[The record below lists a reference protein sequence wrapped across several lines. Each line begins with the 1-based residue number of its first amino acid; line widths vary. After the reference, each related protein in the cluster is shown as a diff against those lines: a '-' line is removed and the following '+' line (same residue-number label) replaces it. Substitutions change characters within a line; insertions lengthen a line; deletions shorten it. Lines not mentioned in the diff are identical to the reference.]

1 MSCPFSRTRFRWALI
16 TYKYVSWSC
25 GGGAGRALLSSVLLL
40 SALMLMSTSVP
51 AESQLTID
59 TPVMQ
64 LLANPNTKAML
75 GKHLPK
81 LVKRLTEDQEAAS
94 FLGSSSP
101 RELAADPHVRG
112 ITDEILK
119 ALQADLLAAQKSQD

>member
-1 MSCPFSRTRFRWALI
+1 MSHPQRWA
-16 TYKYVSWSC
+16 
-25 GGGAGRALLSSVLLL
+25 LLL
-40 SALMLMSTSVP
+40 SALICSGVVATEP
-51 AESQLTID
+51 RLTID
-59 TPVMQ
+59 TLVQQ
-64 LLANPNTKAML
+64 LIANPSTKAVL
-75 GKHLPK
+75 EKHLPR
-81 LVKRLTEDQEAAS
+81 LVKRLSEDQEAAA